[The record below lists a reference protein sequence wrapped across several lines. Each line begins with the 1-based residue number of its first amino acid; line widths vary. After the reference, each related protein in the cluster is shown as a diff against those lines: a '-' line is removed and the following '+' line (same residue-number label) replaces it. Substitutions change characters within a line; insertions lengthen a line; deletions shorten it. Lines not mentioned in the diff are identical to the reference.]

1 MPVCQPTF
9 IAVTTDATNSKK
21 QIQQFTNLYTH
32 NYNNFYIIIVVVVVI
47 TQAAANSMIQ
57 IINQTN

>member
-32 NYNNFYIIIVVVVVI
+32 NYNNFYIIVVVI
-47 TQAAANSMIQ
+47 TQAAANSD
-57 IINQTN
+57 TNNKLNKLN